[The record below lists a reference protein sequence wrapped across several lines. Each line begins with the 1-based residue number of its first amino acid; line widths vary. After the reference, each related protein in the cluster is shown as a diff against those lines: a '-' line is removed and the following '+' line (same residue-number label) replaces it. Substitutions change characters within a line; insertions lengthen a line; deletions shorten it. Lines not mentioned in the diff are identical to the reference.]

1 MRRRSLAAG
10 NNRKRSAVFHWQIG
24 DTALRLIGRD
34 ATRLQIIRVG
44 NRDKAHA
51 MKKYAAPLTL
61 ALACIAYG
69 LAVVC
74 AFYFVAQAQGATN
87 VCNTDCLLQKMDALN
102 QKAQALEHTVGD
114 LALQINESIKTG
126 QTVTLHTQ
134 GGRGGGC
141 LTYFGPS
148 GDQGGF
154 VSWSVN
160 CSRGT
165 LWTIN

>member
-1 MRRRSLAAG
+1 
-10 NNRKRSAVFHWQIG
+10 
-24 DTALRLIGRD
+24 
-34 ATRLQIIRVG
+34 
-44 NRDKAHA
+44 
-51 MKKYAAPLTL
+51 MKKFAAPLTL
-61 ALACIAYG
+61 ALACVAYG

-74 AFYFVAQAQGATN
+74 EFYFAAKAQGATN

-154 VSWSVN
+154 VSQMV
-160 CSRGT
+160 
-165 LWTIN
+165 

>member
-1 MRRRSLAAG
+1 ME
-10 NNRKRSAVFHWQIG
+10 KF
-24 DTALRLIGRD
+24 T
-34 ATRLQIIRVG
+34 
-44 NRDKAHA
+44 
-51 MKKYAAPLTL
+51 APLTL
-61 ALACIAYG
+61 ALACVAYG
-69 LAVVC
+69 LVVVC
-74 AFYFVAQAQGATN
+74 EFYFAARAQGATT

-102 QKAQALEHTVGD
+102 QKTQALEHTVGD
-114 LALQINESIKTG
+114 LELQINKSIKTG

-134 GGRGGGC
+134 RGHEGGC

-160 CSRGT
+160 RSRGT

>member
-1 MRRRSLAAG
+1 
-10 NNRKRSAVFHWQIG
+10 
-24 DTALRLIGRD
+24 
-34 ATRLQIIRVG
+34 
-44 NRDKAHA
+44 

-69 LAVVC
+69 LAAVC
-74 AFYFVAQAQGATN
+74 VFYFVAQAQGATD
-87 VCNTDCLLQKMDALN
+87 VCNTDCFMQKMDALN
-102 QKAQALEHTVGD
+102 QKTQALAHTVGE
-114 LALQINESIKTG
+114 LEIQINKSIKTG

-134 GGRGGGC
+134 AGHAGGC
-141 LTYFGPS
+141 LTYIGPS

-154 VSWSVN
+154 VAWSVN